1 MIKQKGIISVTITF
15 ICLTSIFFCSTTLVI
30 AADEKGEAFIDN
42 LVCTKEG
49 DIIIIYHRR
58 YWPSDIS
65 EESGPH
71 VRVLRVSEENTF
83 QTIASGMSAPFSS
96 WGLVQEDNNAFRL
109 IGWDGAEW
117 WWFKDNHSSKTY
129 PGVSHPGC
137 GNVLFP
143 RQVRHTQKLQEYTLM
158 GWCEN
163 EPRVIV
169 TNGTTTDFQNMTQGV
184 NFTVNAAFIA
194 INSSEAYYSHVISGT
209 SDLLIRHL
217 TSNMTILNEITFTIS
232 GTPFRNISCSD
243 ALLGLNGDP
252 YVGVRIL
259 DPNWETPLDTYQ
271 HTFELVNLKKNGS
284 FVLSIPTK
292 TNYYNWNGLVDES
305 GIFHGFF
312 PTEKDGVRYVRVTS
326 DGNIEVD
333 FTFTSGGINTI
344 TFWGSNHIIG
354 EVNNKLFLLELST
367 ATVIISN
374 TEVVPFISYYVGM
387 SFIYYFIFFLYIFF
401 ISLFVFVIIIII
413 RFWLRR
419 ISRVEVPAGKMTI
432 GSGGPKICPQCRFS
446 NLNTSSKC
454 SNCGFLFQHSE

>member
-1 MIKQKGIISVTITF
+1 MIKQKGIISVTITV
-15 ICLTSIFFCSTTLVI
+15 ICLTSIFVCSATMGI

-58 YWPSDIS
+58 YWPSDIM

-83 QTIASGMSAPFSS
+83 QTIVSGMSAPFSS

-117 WWFKDNHSSKTY
+117 WWFKDNHSSETY
-129 PGVSHPGC
+129 PGVSQPGC
-137 GNVLFP
+137 DNVLFP
-143 RQVRHTQKLQEYTLM
+143 RQVRHTQKIQEYTLM

-184 NFTVNAAFIA
+184 NFTSSAAFLA
-194 INSSEAYYSHVISGT
+194 VNSSEAYYSHFISGT

-217 TSNMTILNEITFTIS
+217 SSNMTILNEITFTLN

-312 PTEKDGVRYVRVTS
+312 STDKDGVRYVQVTS

-333 FTFTSGGINTI
+333 FTFTSGDINTI

-387 SFIYYFIFFLYIFF
+387 SFIYYFIFFLYLFF
-401 ISLFVFVIIIII
+401 FSLFVLVIIVII

-419 ISRVEVPAGKMTI
+419 IPKVEVPEGKMAI
-432 GSGGPKICPQCRFS
+432 ESGGPKICPQCRFTNS
-446 NLNTSSKC
+446 RSSSHC
-454 SNCGFLFQHSE
+454 SYCGFVFKSE